1 MAHSGTKYNKRH
13 YHQHV
18 IALNWSSI
26 MFLRKWFWTLCRSRP
41 SSHPEGCFAVQKKT
55 LQFFFQWYFFAPR
68 DDESKKSR
76 YYRGPSYNI
85 YSRAAMR
92 FFLTPDKWCPKS
104 FSLSKNDCER
114 RSKQIYE
121 IVKWRHFYQ
130 FFQKVL
136 LLTVNPIIDINLVD
150 EKTYMRSII
159 NSYTNKHYTTQLAQ

>member
-1 MAHSGTKYNKRH
+1 M
-13 YHQHV
+13 V
-18 IALNWSSI
+18 LDALSFATIISSRGLFCCPKENTSI
-26 MFLRKWFWTLCRSRP
+26 
-41 SSHPEGCFAVQKKT
+41 
-55 LQFFFQWYFFAPR
+55 FFQWYFFAPR

-159 NSYTNKHYTTQLAQ
+159 NSYTNITYTTQLAQ